1 MQKEREKMNKYR
13 QLRKERNMSQAT
25 LAERLG
31 VSQTAVSQWETN
43 KNYPDINTIKELAE
57 IYSVTTDYLLG
68 VDSSRL
74 KKDNEIV
81 VYTRIPAG
89 VEWAN
94 IEDRAGYEEIGVK
107 MLQNGRTYV
116 GYKVPNNDM
125 APVFLKDDILIIE
138 ARDNCQDGEYA
149 LVQTAGYDA
158 EVKHVF
164 HQGNGL
170 LVQPVIPSKRGE
182 FYSNTSKDKARIL
195 GVVRQVRR
203 TFGEID

>member
-1 MQKEREKMNKYR
+1 RERDWKMNKYR
-13 QLRKERNMSQAT
+13 QLRKERNLSQAN

-31 VSQTAVSQWETN
+31 VSQTAVSQWETD

-81 VYTRIPAG
+81 IYTRVPAG

-94 IEDRAGYEEIGVK
+94 IEERAGYQELGSK
-107 MLQNGRTYV
+107 MLQNGRTYI
-116 GYKVPNNDM
+116 GFKVSNNDL

-138 ARDNCQDGEYA
+138 VRSNCEDGEYA
-149 LVQTAGYDA
+149 LVQVSGYDA
-158 EVKHVF
+158 EIKHVF
-164 HQGNGL
+164 LQANGV
-170 LVQPVIPSKRGE
+170 LVQPVVPSERGN
-182 FYSNTSKDKARIL
+182 FYANTSKEKARIL
-195 GVVRQVRR
+195 GVVKEIRR
-203 TFGEID
+203 SL